1 MTESNK
7 DQNLDRWKRF
17 NSLKDTKKSI
27 NNLPV
32 KAAAIAGHV
41 LPSRPLRDDTIRF
54 YKRSARKKI
63 CLYKRQTLNGQ
74 FLKKQISKLETKG
87 KSSLYCPAVSHL
99 IGQSLVVVKECLVR
113 LPTTALLLWGNLSRD
128 RLLQKAYSLKL
139 LILRRRQE
147 P

>member
-41 LPSRPLRDDTIRF
+41 LRSRPFRDDIF
-54 YKRSARKKI
+54 GI
-63 CLYKRQTLNGQ
+63 
-74 FLKKQISKLETKG
+74 
-87 KSSLYCPAVSHL
+87 
-99 IGQSLVVVKECLVR
+99 
-113 LPTTALLLWGNLSRD
+113 
-128 RLLQKAYSLKL
+128 
-139 LILRRRQE
+139 
-147 P
+147 